1 MKNEVVDV
9 PTIPRR
15 LFVLN
20 KYNNKIFFGIFPRVI
35 KLQGF
40 LPQINKLIFIYI
52 HITHIYICTM
62 LSK

>member
-9 PTIPRR
+9 PKIPRR

-20 KYNNKIFFGIFPRVI
+20 KYNNKIFFEIFPRVI
-35 KLQGF
+35 KFLGF
-40 LPQINKLIFIYI
+40 LPQINKLIFMYI
-52 HITHIYICTM
+52 IIKC